1 MAPGS
6 VEVTP
11 ASAARAPV
19 AATVRQ
25 QFVEREALRAI
36 LAIRLDET
44 LDRDEADVFN
54 EARMKMRAIA
64 EAALRGVA
72 P

>member
-1 MAPGS
+1 MP
-6 VEVTP
+6 TP
-11 ASAARAPV
+11 DRA